1 MVGDRQKNRERTLD
15 HANLAAGADAMLDGR
30 FDAGNHF
37 YPLRVQY
44 EDTDAGGIVYHAQYL
59 AFAERARSAW
69 LRCLGIDQP
78 AMLADDGLGF
88 VVRRIEVDFHLP
100 AGLGDVLDVESGLLR
115 LGGASLKLAT
125 KNHKS
130 RKSPYSCP
138 TCRRH
143 RACRAG
149 RWGAAKN
156 MSAAGGG
163 QSQIFRSGIVRW
175 ITSTGER
182 CERKCYLDENRG

>member
-1 MVGDRQKNRERTLD
+1 MMVGDWQKTRAGAFD
-15 HANLAAGADAMLDGR
+15 HAKLAAGADAMLDGG
-30 FDAGNHF
+30 FDAGNHL

-100 AGLGDVLDVESGLLR
+100 SGLGDILDVESGLLR
-115 LGGASLKLAT
+115 LGGASLKLQQ
-125 KNHKS
+125 KIIN
-130 RKSPYSCP
+130 REN
-138 TCRRH
+138 RH
-143 RACRAG
+143 ILARL
-149 RWGAAKN
+149 
-156 MSAAGGG
+156 
-163 QSQIFRSGIVRW
+163 IVD
-175 ITSTGER
+175 IGLVTLTDGER
-182 CERKCYLDENRG
+182 LKICRLPAAVKAKFSDLALPDG

>member
-1 MVGDRQKNRERTLD
+1 MMVGDRQKNRGRTLD

-30 FDAGNHF
+30 FDAGNHL

-69 LRCLGIDQP
+69 LRCLDIDQP

-100 AGLGDVLDVESGLLR
+100 AGLGDILDVESGLLR
-115 LGGASLKLAT
+115 LGGASLKLQQ
-125 KNHKS
+125 KIIN
-130 RKSPYSCP
+130 R
-138 TCRRH
+138 
-143 RACRAG
+143 
-149 RWGAAKN
+149 
-156 MSAAGGG
+156 
-163 QSQIFRSGIVRW
+163 
-175 ITSTGER
+175 
-182 CERKCYLDENRG
+182 ENRHILARLVVDIGLVALADGARPKICRLPAAVKAKFSDLALSDG

>member
-1 MVGDRQKNRERTLD
+1 
-15 HANLAAGADAMLDGR
+15 MLDGW

-78 AMLADDGLGF
+78 AMLADDGLAF

-100 AGLGDVLDVESGLLR
+100 ASLGDVLDVESALLR
-115 LGGASLKLAT
+115 LGGASLKLEQ
-125 KNHKS
+125 KIIN
-130 RKSPYSCP
+130 R
-138 TCRRH
+138 
-143 RACRAG
+143 
-149 RWGAAKN
+149 
-156 MSAAGGG
+156 
-163 QSQIFRSGIVRW
+163 
-175 ITSTGER
+175 
-182 CERKCYLDENRG
+182 ENRHILARLVVDIGLVALADGARPKICRLPAAVKAKFSDLALSDG

>member
-1 MVGDRQKNRERTLD
+1 MMLGDRQKNQVGTLN
-15 HANLAAGADAMLDGR
+15 HANRAAGADAILDGW
-30 FDAGNHF
+30 FDVGNHL

-100 AGLGDVLDVESGLLR
+100 AGLGDILDVESGLLR
-115 LGGASLKLAT
+115 LGGASLKLQQ
-125 KNHKS
+125 K
-130 RKSPYSCP
+130 
-138 TCRRH
+138 
-143 RACRAG
+143 
-149 RWGAAKN
+149 
-156 MSAAGGG
+156 
-163 QSQIFRSGIVRW
+163 IVNR
-175 ITSTGER
+175 
-182 CERKCYLDENRG
+182 ENRHILARLVVEIGLVGLADGARPKICRLPAGVKAKFSDLALSDG